1 MLSLCLK
8 VGVMV
13 TEERYDLAELENGLR
28 TMGSRDE
35 VTGSRRK
42 LGRYSLIELFVLSK
56 DDITNEL
63 LAVNFALLDT
73 PLDYIYQFSTG
84 Y

>member
-1 MLSLCLK
+1 
-8 VGVMV
+8 MV

-42 LGRYSLIELFVLSK
+42 LGRYSVIELLVLSK
-56 DDITNEL
+56 FTNEL

-73 PLDYIYQFSTG
+73 APLDYIYQFSTG